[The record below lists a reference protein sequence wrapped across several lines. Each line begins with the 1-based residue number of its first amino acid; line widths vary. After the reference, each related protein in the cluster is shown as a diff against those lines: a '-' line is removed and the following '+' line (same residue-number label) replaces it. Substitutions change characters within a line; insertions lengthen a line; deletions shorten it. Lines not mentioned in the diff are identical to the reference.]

1 MILKNT
7 YNSHHTE
14 NNGGPNE
21 KEHPSSDF
29 QARLMAPWFFIR
41 AQPAPLRAFNY
52 PFLSSPLLLGIHFSR
67 LPVKKCICAA
77 WN

>member
-29 QARLMAPWFFIR
+29 QARLMAPWFFMYAR
-41 AQPAPLRAFNY
+41 NPRRCA
-52 PFLSSPLLLGIHFSR
+52 LLIILFSR
-67 LPVKKCICAA
+67 RRCF
-77 WN
+77 WE